1 MFDELEDSTAVE
13 VRNMAVGLQEERVK
27 QVQRASSSFKRGNLT
42 GRSSATY
49 YSDEGQALAPK
60 ITRLNRVAAEKI
72 YRDKNPNGLES
83 NKLDLHNLTV
93 AEAKEVSMA
102 FLERH
107 TSSKSVQIITGRG
120 NHSADGNCKLST
132 AIWNLLRQEKLNYSF
147 DGIASFTII
156 N

>member
-27 QVQRASSSFKRGNLT
+27 QLQRASSSFKRGNLT

-93 AEAKEVSMA
+93 AEAKEEA
-102 FLERH
+102 LW
-107 TSSKSVQIITGRG
+107 KSYETM
-120 NHSADGNCKLST
+120 
-132 AIWNLLRQEKLNYSF
+132 
-147 DGIASFTII
+147 I
-156 N
+156 NDVKA